1 MAFPS
6 FCIKKI
12 LVQTESMFSWGCQCH
27 HLLRCRISM
36 LSLFLLWDW
45 FNSHAQWAGPPEFCA
60 HGVSQG
66 QHANGAAKSG
76 RDTNSQVSPLLLC
89 VLYWSIR
96 VYLQYKDLKI
106 KVLRISRWQQQSIK
120 PSMVPFWAQGPVWL
134 HTTCEAGLVVLC
146 SRHHP
151 LCFPYCNEFNPLGVV
166 HNSHLVYV
174 TVSHWINS
182 HKHPGLWECRESSCK
197 SNSLRKCWVLI
208 YWELIWHSVTELSKA
223 IVRLGR

>member
-151 LCFPYCNEFNPLGVV
+151 LCFPIVMNLTLSAWCTIHIWSMLR
-166 HNSHLVYV
+166 
-174 TVSHWINS
+174 
-182 HKHPGLWECRESSCK
+182 CRT
-197 SNSLRKCWVLI
+197 
-208 YWELIWHSVTELSKA
+208 ELIPTNTQDYESAGRAPARATPWENVECIFIENLSG
-223 IVRLGR
+223 IQ